1 MKSRWAS
8 APLSQRLATPLEARV
23 AWAAAGALSG
33 GWQGACS
40 RRDSAGPAMAL
51 WLAAA
56 LRGLLGGFF
65 VLTGAAKLS
74 DQISAPVSE
83 QMVSSAARGRGGR
96 RRRGPGPRARL
107 DCRLGRFLGQLR
119 ALRHHLPSEPPGPVE
134 MAPAGR
140 REPCPCLLPDWVL
153 PGSTLPLPKRFCFC
167 FYSLWSTPL
176 PSGVSS
182 F

>member
-1 MKSRWAS
+1 M
-8 APLSQRLATPLEARV
+8 
-23 AWAAAGALSG
+23 AWAAAGAQSG

-40 RRDSAGPAMAL
+40 RRDSAWPAMAL

-56 LRGLLGGFF
+56 LRGLLGSFF

-83 QMVSSAARGRGGR
+83 QMVSCAARGRGVAGCGGAQG
-96 RRRGPGPRARL
+96 RGPAGL
-107 DCRLGRFLGQLR
+107 RLGRFQGQLR
-119 ALRHHLPSEPPGPVE
+119 ALRHHLPSEPPPGPMG

-153 PGSTLPLPKRFCFC
+153 PRSTLPLPKRFCFC
-167 FYSLWSTPL
+167 FYSLWSTQL